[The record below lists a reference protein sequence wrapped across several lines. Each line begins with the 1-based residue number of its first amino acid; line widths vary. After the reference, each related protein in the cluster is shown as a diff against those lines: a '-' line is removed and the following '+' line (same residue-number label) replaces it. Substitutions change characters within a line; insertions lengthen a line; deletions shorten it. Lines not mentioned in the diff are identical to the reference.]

1 MMDEISTNGTPAPT
15 GGGRRPFVIGA
26 IVGAVV
32 AALVTAGVVLA
43 LTGGDDDSSTSSPSN
58 TTSTTGTSTTGSPPS
73 TSTSTS
79 TTAPPTTTTRPPN
92 LPPPQINGFGV
103 NLQNCPEGAASTTVN
118 VSYSTRYADEIQF
131 AIDDDVVKS
140 TNDLDGSAD
149 VGPLPCDGE
158 QHTLT
163 MTAISG
169 SLRATREASLAVS
182 SNSTVT
188 VQ

>member
-1 MMDEISTNGTPAPT
+1 MDEIGTNGTPAPT

-43 LTGGDDDSSTSSPSN
+43 LSGGDDDSSTSSTSN
-58 TTSTTGTSTTGSPPS
+58 STTSTTDAPS
-73 TSTSTS
+73 TSSSTTS

-103 NLQNCPEGAASTTVN
+103 NLQNCPEGASSTTVN
-118 VSYSTRYADEIQF
+118 VTYSTRFADEIQF

-140 TNDLDGSAD
+140 TQDLDGSAD

>member
-1 MMDEISTNGTPAPT
+1 MMDEIGTNGAPAPPST
-15 GGGRRPFVIGA
+15 RRPFVIGA
-26 IVGAVV
+26 VVGAVI
-32 AALVTAGVVLA
+32 AALVTAVVVLA
-43 LTGGDDDSSTSSPSN
+43 LTSGDDDDSSSTSASDR
-58 TTSTTGTSTTGSPPS
+58 TTSTTGSPPS
-73 TSTSTS
+73 SSSTPTS
-79 TTAPPTTTTRPPN
+79 TTELPTTTTRPPN

-103 NLQNCPEGAASTTVN
+103 NLQNCPEGAAATTVN
-118 VSYSTRYADEIQF
+118 VSYSTRFADEIQF

-140 TNDLDGSAD
+140 TKDLDGSAD

-169 SLRATREASLAVS
+169 GLRATREASVAVS

>member
-1 MMDEISTNGTPAPT
+1 MDEIGTNGTPAPA
-15 GGGRRPFVIGA
+15 GGRRPFVIGA

-43 LTGGDDDSSTSSPSN
+43 LTGGDDDSSTSSASN
-58 TTSTTGTSTTGSPPS
+58 TTTSTTGPPPS

-79 TTAPPTTTTRPPN
+79 STAPPTTTTRPPN

-103 NLQNCPEGAASTTVN
+103 NLQNCPEGASSTTVN
-118 VSYSTRYADEIQF
+118 VTYSTRFADEIQF
-131 AIDDDVVKS
+131 AIDDDVVQS
-140 TNDLDGSAD
+140 TKEVDGSAD

>member
-1 MMDEISTNGTPAPT
+1 
-15 GGGRRPFVIGA
+15 
-26 IVGAVV
+26 
-32 AALVTAGVVLA
+32 
-43 LTGGDDDSSTSSPSN
+43 
-58 TTSTTGTSTTGSPPS
+58 
-73 TSTSTS
+73 
-79 TTAPPTTTTRPPN
+79 
-92 LPPPQINGFGV
+92 V

-140 TNDLDGSAD
+140 TKEVDGSAD

-163 MTAISG
+163 VIAISDG
-169 SLRATREASLAVS
+169 LRATREATLAVS
-182 SNSTVT
+182 SNSAVT